1 MLAIMGMPFDLTVD
15 FFTGAA
21 VLCSGAAFFA
31 TKHKERKNKDASDII
46 EKIFRHTENVV
57 KQLHEYQIDFCNTA
71 AEFYLLKD
79 NVYLC
84 MKKNGGDSE
93 ITKEAIKSANIYKDK
108 LVLQAYQ
115 ILFYVQDGAKRGLS
129 ILKGEFDYEGKPVVD
144 KQIEYC
150 DEFIKDT
157 DKWLKL
163 FKENPENYGLHIKN
177 IGELYA
183 SLLKAVIL
191 SEEHHKGKP

>member
-57 KQLHEYQIDFCNTA
+57 KQLHEYQIDFCNAA

-79 NVYLC
+79 NVY
-84 MKKNGGDSE
+84 S
-93 ITKEAIKSANIYKDK
+93 
-108 LVLQAYQ
+108 
-115 ILFYVQDGAKRGLS
+115 
-129 ILKGEFDYEGKPVVD
+129 
-144 KQIEYC
+144 
-150 DEFIKDT
+150 
-157 DKWLKL
+157 
-163 FKENPENYGLHIKN
+163 
-177 IGELYA
+177 
-183 SLLKAVIL
+183 
-191 SEEHHKGKP
+191 